1 MSEELSRVKSRK
13 KPNKAEQPS
22 AAKRKNRSRVPSASL
37 TATEAPPAGTGTLS
51 RKSRYSTA
59 PSRKAAQRDERPVD
73 GETTTPSRT
82 ESYPSERLRFSKMFI
97 NSLIII
103 FMLLLGFLLWWGL
116 NGAPDLNTLW

>member
-1 MSEELSRVKSRK
+1 MKSRK